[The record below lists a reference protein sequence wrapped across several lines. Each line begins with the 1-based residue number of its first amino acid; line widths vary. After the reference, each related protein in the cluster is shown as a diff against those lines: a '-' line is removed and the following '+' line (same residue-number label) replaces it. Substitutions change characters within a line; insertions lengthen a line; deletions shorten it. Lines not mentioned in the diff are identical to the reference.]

1 MVFNQ
6 IDEEETGLQDRTAFE
21 EFQNALQCVIASFVE
36 YPQVTHTSF
45 HFDYKSKYRKIR
57 HCVFRPFKKGFFFTL
72 HRKIRVSQSM
82 HQVTQ
87 RKTPQTLPLSCK
99 TFIVTDRFR
108 WPKFCFVI
116 TALQP
121 SLLKVTEIQLVLPN
135 TERFLSK
142 WWQTE
147 KRVRWLTWLKR

>member
-6 IDEEETGLQDRTAFE
+6 IDEEETGLQNRTAFE
-21 EFQNALQCVIASFVE
+21 DFQNALQCVIASFVE
-36 YPQVTHTSF
+36 YPQVTQTSF
-45 HFDYKSKYRKIR
+45 HFDFKSKHRKIP
-57 HCVFRPFKKGFFFTL
+57 HCVLWPFKKGFCLTL

-82 HQVTQ
+82 NQVTQ
-87 RKTPQTLPLSCK
+87 RKTYQTLPLSCK
-99 TFIVTDRFR
+99 TFIVTGKCH
-108 WPKFCFVI
+108 WPKFCFVTI
-116 TALQP
+116 TLQP

-147 KRVRWLTWLKR
+147 KRVRWLTWPKR

>member
-57 HCVFRPFKKGFFFTL
+57 HCVFRPFKKASF
-72 HRKIRVSQSM
+72 
-82 HQVTQ
+82 
-87 RKTPQTLPLSCK
+87 
-99 TFIVTDRFR
+99 
-108 WPKFCFVI
+108 
-116 TALQP
+116 
-121 SLLKVTEIQLVLPN
+121 LL
-135 TERFLSK
+135 F
-142 WWQTE
+142 TE
-147 KRVRWLTWLKR
+147 KYVFHSPCTK